1 MSKIPENL
9 QVIRHEINTQKVRII
24 AVTKYVSVNEII
36 ELYEAGIKDI
46 GENKVQDAL
55 NKRLELPA
63 SIEKDIT
70 WHFIGH
76 LQTNKVKNVV
86 GKFNYI
92 HSIDSEK
99 LAKAVSESAK
109 SQNIKQNIL
118 IQVNIAQEETKYGF
132 DVNAVKEVFP
142 EIFKLDAIS
151 VVGLM
156 TIAPYTLD
164 QKTLHT
170 VFGNLRKLRDYL
182 EEKYSCSL
190 PELSMGMSNDYKI
203 ASQEGATMLRLGQVL
218 FK

>member
-9 QVIRHEINTQKVRII
+9 QVIRNEINTEKVRII
-24 AVTKYVSVNEII
+24 AVTKYVSVDEII
-36 ELYEAGIKDI
+36 ELYEAGIRDI

-55 NKRLELPA
+55 NKKLELPEG
-63 SIEKDIT
+63 IEKDIN

-76 LQTNKVKNVV
+76 LQTNKVKKVV
-86 GKFNYI
+86 GQFNYI

-118 IQVNIAQEETKYGF
+118 IQVDIAEEETKYGF
-132 DVNAVKEVFP
+132 DVNTVKEVFP
-142 EIFKLDAIS
+142 EILKLDAIS

-156 TIAPYTLD
+156 TLAPYTID
-164 QKTLHT
+164 EKILHT

-182 EEKYSCSL
+182 EEKYNCKL

-203 ASQEGATMLRLGQVL
+203 AAQEGATMLRLGQVL